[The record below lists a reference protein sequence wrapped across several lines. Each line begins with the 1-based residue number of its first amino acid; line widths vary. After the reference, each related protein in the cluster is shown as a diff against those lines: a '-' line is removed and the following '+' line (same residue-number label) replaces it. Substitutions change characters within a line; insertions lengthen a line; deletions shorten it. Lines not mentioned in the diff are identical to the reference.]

1 MMLETLLLDR
11 YRILGELSAGG
22 FGETFLAEDTHMP
35 SKRRCVIK
43 RLKPVTGNPQ
53 IQQMVQQRFQREAA
67 ILEELGQ
74 LSGQIPELYAYFQL
88 ADQFYLVQE
97 WIDGLT
103 LTDLVSS
110 EGPLGETAV
119 REILVS
125 LLPVLT
131 TVHSK
136 GIVHRDIKPD
146 NIILRS
152 SDRQPVL
159 IDFGAVKETMITAVN
174 SQGQSPNSMIIG
186 TPGFMASE
194 QAAGRPVYSSD
205 LYSLALTTIYLLTGK
220 MPQELEI
227 DPHSCEI
234 IWDRNALGLG
244 PTLTSVLEMAIESHA
259 HARFSTAREM
269 LAALQGEAAAVSNL
283 QPTVTV
289 SSKPRKSPIRRNL
302 SATAI
307 WGTVLLGA
315 MGAIGLSQT
324 VNVQPLPQVTDPQPR
339 LLEPTPI
346 KQNVGVPIPPVLA
359 PRSVQTERV
368 SFAAGA
374 TGDILQG
381 TLAPNQLQRYLLEC
395 GRGQQFILQ
404 VWQGNVN
411 VTVRDPEGQII
422 GAAVQGKVGWQG
434 ILPST
439 GDYVV
444 EISAAD
450 GSDYAVEV
458 AVL

>member
-1 MMLETLLLDR
+1 MTETLLLDR
-11 YRILGELSAGG
+11 YRILGDLGTGG
-22 FGETFLAEDTHMP
+22 FGDTFLAEDTHMP
-35 SKRRCVIK
+35 SVRRCVIK
-43 RLKPVTGNPQ
+43 RLKPIAGSPQ

-74 LSGQIPELYAYFQL
+74 LSPQIPELYAYFQL

-103 LTDLVSS
+103 LTDLISS
-110 EGPLGETAV
+110 EGPKSETAV

-131 TVHSK
+131 IVHSK

-146 NIILRS
+146 NIILRKR
-152 SDRQPVL
+152 DRKPVL
-159 IDFGAVKETMITAVN
+159 IDFGAVKETMATAVD
-174 SQGQSPNSMIIG
+174 SQGRSRNSMIIG

-205 LYSLALTTIYLLTGK
+205 LYSLALTAIYLLTGK

-227 DPHSCEI
+227 DPHSCQI
-234 IWDRNALGLG
+234 IWDPRPLGLD
-244 PTLTSVLEMAIESHA
+244 PTLASVLKIAIESHP
-259 HARFSTAREM
+259 HSRFSTAREM
-269 LAALQGEAAAVSNL
+269 LAALQGADAAVRTVQS
-283 QPTVTV
+283 TVTI
-289 SSKPRKSPIRRNL
+289 SSSSRKS
-302 SATAI
+302 SAIVKMPGIAL
-307 WGTVLLGA
+307 WGTPILAA
-315 MGAIGLSQT
+315 MGAIALWQT
-324 VNVQPLPQVTDPQPR
+324 PYLQPAPRVTDPKPPSPTE
-339 LLEPTPI
+339 LTPI
-346 KQNVGVPIPPVLA
+346 EQNVSVTIPPVKA
-359 PRSVQTERV
+359 PRSVETQRV

-374 TGDILQG
+374 TGE
-381 TLAPNQLQRYLLEC
+381 TLRGAVAPHQLQRYLLEC
-395 GRGQQFILQ
+395 GQGQQFILQ

-411 VTVRDPEGQII
+411 IAIRDPEGQIL
-422 GAAVQGKVGWQG
+422 GAAMPGQTGWQG

-439 GDYVV
+439 GDYIV
-444 EISAAD
+444 EISAPG